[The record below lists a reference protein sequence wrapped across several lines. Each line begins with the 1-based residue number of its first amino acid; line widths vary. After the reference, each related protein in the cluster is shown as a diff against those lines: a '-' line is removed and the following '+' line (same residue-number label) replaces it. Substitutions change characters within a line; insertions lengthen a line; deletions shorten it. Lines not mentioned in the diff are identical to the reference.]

1 MKVFVLDVDDI
12 VELAEVVK
20 QIVVTLL
27 EIKSEV
33 AKLIFFELV
42 TQVIH
47 FFNMLV
53 KHFIQ
58 VFLNREGLHL

>member
-1 MKVFVLDVDDI
+1 MDVDDV
-12 VELAEVVK
+12 VELAKVVK

-42 TQVIH
+42 TQVLN

-53 KHFIQ
+53 ERS
-58 VFLNREGLHL
+58 V

>member
-42 TQVIH
+42 TQVLN

-53 KHFIQ
+53 KHFVQ